1 MARSI
6 WVSPRALQDVADLA
20 VYLGRTNATAASNFL
35 DAFDRLCDVISQSP
49 EIGSPVRFANSRLD
63 GLRVLR
69 LSAFPNHLVFYLPGG
84 ESIQVV
90 RVLHGSRDLDA
101 IFE

>member
-1 MARSI
+1 MARSV
-6 WVSPRALQDVADLA
+6 WVTPRALQDVADLA
-20 VYLGRTNATAASNFL
+20 VYIGRNNATAAGNFL
-35 DAFDRLCDVISQSP
+35 DAFDRLCEMVSQWP
-49 EIGSPVRFANSRLD
+49 ETGAPVRFANPRLA

-69 LSAFPNHLVFYLPGG
+69 LPAFPNHLVFYLPAG